1 MYLDHGSLSW
11 NIFSGSSCTHILI
24 MVVLSM
30 MKPFKRN
37 FFLFQWIKPAL
48 PIRQRCDQYQSCMYS
63 LMKLILVVFS
73 RKMFCFLMLQPFF
86 GKIWEKLNYGL
97 FGLIWIDSQNL
108 LYIFILSFPRKYE
121 VWWNKNYKE
130 NSHSVIRPLIERVL
144 NPLKNA

>member
-1 MYLDHGSLSW
+1 MCTFVRELVNISVFGPWQPLMEHLFWKFMYPHLNYGGIIYDET
-11 NIFSGSSCTHILI
+11 FQ
-24 MVVLSM
+24 
-30 MKPFKRN
+30 KE

-73 RKMFCFLMLQPFF
+73 CKMFCFLMLQPFF

-121 VWWNKNYKE
+121 VW
-130 NSHSVIRPLIERVL
+130 
-144 NPLKNA
+144 